1 MFNILL
7 DRLPIDYKGYLMRTS
22 FRVGIQICD
31 CLDDTELSD
40 EEKMY
45 VAITLLFGKGI
56 PKFEDALEG
65 LNWFMA
71 CGNPEYKSVGNNKK
85 LFYWDFDAT
94 RIYSSFK
101 QTYGIDLAKTD
112 LHWFEFI
119 AMIGSL
125 DKDCS
130 FNKAIEIR
138 DYDIK
143 DLKGKNRSDMQ
154 KMKTN
159 LTPPVEMTDEEQQK
173 LDEFNAQLG
182 GDING

>member
-1 MFNILL
+1 
-7 DRLPIDYKGYLMRTS
+7 
-22 FRVGIQICD
+22 
-31 CLDDTELSD
+31 
-40 EEKMY
+40 
-45 VAITLLFGKGI
+45 
-56 PKFEDALEG
+56 
-65 LNWFMA
+65 
-71 CGNPEYKSVGNNKK
+71 
-85 LFYWDFDAT
+85 
-94 RIYSSFK
+94 
-101 QTYGIDLAKTD
+101 
-112 LHWFEFI
+112 
-119 AMIGSL
+119 MIGSL

-143 DLKGKNRSDMQ
+143 NLKGKNRSDMQ